1 MADRKTEWMPTAE
14 LQSAIPGS
22 RKRKMNEPE
31 LIRNML
37 GVTTKENPR
46 TIAVI
51 GLSEVPAKPS
61 NYVSEYMQ
69 HHGYKIYPVNP
80 SLSEVLGEKS
90 YASLSDL
97 PNKPDI
103 VNVFRLPKFIP
114 AIVDEMLQLG
124 LSNLWVQQGI
134 INLEAATRAEAG
146 GIHVVMDRCIMVEHR
161 RSTPAT

>member
-1 MADRKTEWMPTAE
+1 
-14 LQSAIPGS
+14 
-22 RKRKMNEPE
+22 MNEPE
-31 LIRNML
+31 LILDML
-37 GVTTKENPR
+37 GAPTKETPR

-61 NYVSEYMQ
+61 HYVSAYMQ
-69 HHGYKIYPVNP
+69 QHGYTIYPVNP
-80 SLSEVLGEKS
+80 SIPEVLGEKS
-90 YASLSDL
+90 HARLADL
-97 PNKPDI
+97 PIQPDI

-134 INLEAATRAEAG
+134 INLEAAARAEAG

-161 RSTPAT
+161 HLHQDT